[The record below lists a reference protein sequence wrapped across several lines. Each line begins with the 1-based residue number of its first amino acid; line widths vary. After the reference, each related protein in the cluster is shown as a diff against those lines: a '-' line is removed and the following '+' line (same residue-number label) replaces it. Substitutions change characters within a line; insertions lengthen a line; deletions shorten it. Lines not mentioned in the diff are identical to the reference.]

1 MHHFK
6 FIPFLSNFHTAP
18 RARSRVIHFE
28 ARQKREKRRAVLPT
42 RCCIPPVPGESG
54 LPSSES
60 DPLPLSTLVC
70 VRILESGYGGRR
82 KKRGSTNAVGIC
94 GERLFLWWGMDSRLK
109 LKVGYQRSFTS
120 DDLNGGDLIA
130 ASPQQQ
136 TLSRLTITGEA
147 RSSTLSESSVSDI
160 DRRKEEPLVHD
171 LDHLREW
178 IRIR

>member
-1 MHHFK
+1 MR
-6 FIPFLSNFHTAP
+6 P
-18 RARSRVIHFE
+18 V
-28 ARQKREKRRAVLPT
+28 KRERSVA
-42 RCCIPPVPGESG
+42 RCFRPGAAVPGESG

-136 TLSRLTITGEA
+136 TLSRLTITGAA
-147 RSSTLSESSVSDI
+147 RSSTLPESSVSDI
-160 DRRKEEPLVHD
+160 DRRKEEPHRSRLRPSSRVHPHSMR
-171 LDHLREW
+171 LLSQNHAIGVKNLKKN
-178 IRIR
+178 